1 MKGNQTKISIIA
13 SLSENKAIGKDNKL
27 LWHIPE
33 DLKRFKKI
41 TLGHPIIMGKNT
53 HISIG
58 RVLPGRAN
66 IVVAK
71 EKSYKSSGCLVFNS
85 FEDAIEKAKAMD
97 AEEIFIIGGGMIYE
111 QGIKIADKL
120 YITLVKGEFEA
131 DTFFPEYSQFNK
143 VIYRKNRKVNKY
155 DYTFLELERDKKA
168 VETSLI

>member
-1 MKGNQTKISIIA
+1 MKSKQTKISIIA

-41 TLGHPIIMGKNT
+41 TLGHPIVMGKNT

-58 RVLPGRAN
+58 RVLPGRVN

-85 FEDAIEKAKAMD
+85 FEEAIEKAKEMD
-97 AEEIFIIGGGMIYE
+97 EEEIFIIGGGMIYE
-111 QGIKIADKL
+111 QGIKIVDKL
-120 YITLVKGEFEA
+120 YLTLVKGVFEA
-131 DTFFPEYSQFNK
+131 DAFFPDYSEFSKVLYNEKRKSKDYEYS
-143 VIYRKNRKVNKY
+143 
-155 DYTFLELERDKKA
+155 FLVLEREKDLGK
-168 VETSLI
+168 T